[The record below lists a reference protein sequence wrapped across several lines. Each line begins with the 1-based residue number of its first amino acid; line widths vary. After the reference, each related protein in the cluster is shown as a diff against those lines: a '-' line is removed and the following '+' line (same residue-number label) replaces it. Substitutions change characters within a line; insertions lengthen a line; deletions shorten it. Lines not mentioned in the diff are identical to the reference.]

1 MTDAPARPGPLAGLR
16 VLDASRVLAGPF
28 CGMLLGDLGAD
39 VIKIERPGSGDETR
53 RWGPPFVAGAGAV
66 QEATYYLSINRNK
79 RSLTLN
85 LTTLAGREILH
96 RLASGA
102 DVVIQ
107 NFRPGS
113 EAALGADYETLARIN
128 PRLIYCAI
136 SGFGHVGPDRLRLGY
151 DLLMQGFTGLMSITG
166 EPGRP
171 PVRVGVA
178 VVDLATGAFAFG
190 GVLAAL
196 HARDVTGRGQRVDLS
211 LLSTGVAW
219 MSYAAQHYFATGE
232 QPQPSGSGHPS
243 LAPYQAFQGADARW
257 FLVAVGTDEQFRR
270 LCDVLEIPLAADRRF
285 ATNPDRVRHRDELV
299 RSLAG
304 RFATGPAA
312 EWVARLDRAGV
323 PAAPVHEIREV
334 FAHPQVRAM
343 GLYAEVPHP
352 VFGLLPTVGPAFSF
366 SETPPS
372 LHRAPPMLGQ
382 HTAEILAELGYSA
395 GEIATLGTEG
405 VI

>member
-1 MTDAPARPGPLAGLR
+1 
-16 VLDASRVLAGPF
+16 
-28 CGMLLGDLGAD
+28 MLLGDFGAD

-53 RWGPPFVAGAGAV
+53 RWGPPFVTGNGSV

-85 LTTLAGREILH
+85 LHTPSGRGILH

-102 DVVIQ
+102 DVFIQ
-107 NFRPGS
+107 NFRPSTEG
-113 EAALGADYETLARIN
+113 ALGADYDTLARIN

-136 SGFGHVGPDRLRLGY
+136 SGFGHLGPDRLRLGY

-178 VVDLATGAFAFG
+178 MVDLATGAFAFG

-196 HARDVTGRGQRVDLS
+196 HARGVTGRGQRVDLS

-219 MSYAAQHYFATGE
+219 MTYAAQHYFATGE
-232 QPQPSGSGHPS
+232 QPRPSGSGHPS
-243 LAPYQAFQGADARW
+243 LAPYQAFQGADEKW
-257 FLVAVGTDEQFRR
+257 FVVAVGTDEQFRR
-270 LCDVLEIPLAADRRF
+270 LCDVLEIPLAGDPRF
-285 ATNPDRVRHRDELV
+285 ATNPDRVRHRDELT
-299 RSLAG
+299 RELAG
-304 RFATGPAA
+304 RFALRPAA
-312 EWVARLDRAGV
+312 EWVARLDGAGV
-323 PAAPVHEIREV
+323 PVGPVHEMREV

-343 GLYAEVPHP
+343 GLDAEVPHP
-352 VFGLLPTVGPAFSF
+352 VFGRLPTVGSAFSF

-372 LHRAPPMLGQ
+372 LSLAPPLLGQ
-382 HTAEILAELGYSA
+382 HTDEILTELGHSKAELA
-395 GEIATLGTEG
+395 KLRAEG